1 MDTRDLKI
9 ARLEREQKRLV
20 RTIADLNDNLDML
33 LPYTN
38 VDAIPEKDMI
48 VFMQRQKNVVTVMS
62 GIIYGV

>member
-20 RTIADLNDNLDML
+20 RTVADLNDNLDML

-38 VDAIPEKDMI
+38 VDAIPEKDMV
-48 VFMQRQKNVVTVMS
+48 VFLQRQKNVVTVMS

>member
-48 VFMQRQKNVVTVMS
+48 VFLQRQKNVVTVMS